1 VKWMHSCGIFMF
13 SSSVHRS
20 MWVRFFSCF
29 RLCACCMIFWIGVGL
44 YVGPLS
50 YGRDSSSCLSV
61 PL

>member
-1 VKWMHSCGIFMF
+1 MF
-13 SSSVHRS
+13 SSSVHSS

-44 YVGPLS
+44 YVGPIS